1 MDNPRTIELDVRP
14 HLKNKIEPLQIIM
27 DTVKSLN
34 KNDTF
39 VLHVTFKPTPLLML
53 MKRKGYQHTVQK
65 AEKDHW
71 IATFVHKSSNLKEA
85 GGIQEKEAAPQME
98 HSDPTGN
105 GQGEVYF
112 LDNRGLEQPTPMI
125 RTLKQ
130 LEKAKSG
137 DKVTIHNDRVP
148 MFLIEELQSLGYAYE
163 IEEQQDGTA
172 VVTIHKT

>member
-53 MKRKGYQHTVQK
+53 MKGKGYRHTVQK
-65 AEKDHW
+65 VEKDHW
-71 IATFVHKSSNLKEA
+71 IATFVHKSSNLEEA
-85 GGIQEKEAAPQME
+85 GGIQETASQME
-98 HSDPTGN
+98 HSDPTIN
-105 GQGEVYF
+105 GQVEVYF
-112 LDNRGLEQPTPMI
+112 LDNRGLEPPTPMI

-130 LEKAKSG
+130 LEKAKPG
-137 DKVTIHNDRVP
+137 DTVKIHNDRVP

-163 IEEQQDGTA
+163 IEEQPDGTA